1 LNIPELQADFETGM
15 GVILFPPDWFNLDPN
30 IRVELLNNWIYAL
43 ARTRAS
49 MEVQIGAEDAI
60 RKAMKK

>member
-1 LNIPELQADFETGM
+1 MNMPKLQANLETGM
-15 GVILFPPDWFNLDPN
+15 GAVLFPPDWFNLDPN
-30 IRVELLNNWIYAL
+30 MRVELLDNWIYAL
-43 ARTRAS
+43 ARTREA

>member
-1 LNIPELQADFETGM
+1 MNIPELKADFDTGM
-15 GVILFPPDWFNLDPN
+15 GAVLFPPDWFKLDSN
-30 IRVELLNNWIYAL
+30 VRVELLDNWIYAL
-43 ARTRAS
+43 ARTRAA